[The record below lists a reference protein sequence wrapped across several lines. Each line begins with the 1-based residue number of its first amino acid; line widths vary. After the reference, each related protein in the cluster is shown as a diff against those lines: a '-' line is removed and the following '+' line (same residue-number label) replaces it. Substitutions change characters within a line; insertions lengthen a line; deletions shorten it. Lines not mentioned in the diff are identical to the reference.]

1 MTLNSNTRILYFSV
15 KDICTDRL
23 FSAEGSNILFEII
36 NKKLMTEYNSTN
48 IEIHIDFKDVYLVS
62 TSFIGRL
69 QEHISQTKT
78 NESISKIRL
87 LSLRPEI
94 RKQF

>member
-1 MTLNSNTRILYFSV
+1 
-15 KDICTDRL
+15 
-23 FSAEGSNILFEII
+23 
-36 NKKLMTEYNSTN
+36 MTEYNSTN